1 MEAQKEYMMCP
12 RSHGKAEGE
21 QGHQPSHTPKSVI
34 HSPPISFQLW
44 RLMPSALYL
53 QISQAQPL
61 RTGLLLLTIAAA
73 VEGYLGEK
81 EQGREL
87 LQSHLL
93 SPPHP
98 SPILAALTSLALSI
112 VIRLWLAQNGKDLI
126 LQGVSDTE
134 QPLLEGS
141 IEGGPHCA

>member
-1 MEAQKEYMMCP
+1 
-12 RSHGKAEGE
+12 
-21 QGHQPSHTPKSVI
+21 
-34 HSPPISFQLW
+34 
-44 RLMPSALYL
+44 MPSALYL